1 MRGRQGPLEEDNVEQ
16 LQEYVT
22 KEEAA
27 QQVGIVFERVGML
40 HAAYARVLV
49 DELGEEMGR
58 RLILK
63 AIKRYGQHVGALIR
77 EKAADKGLDNSRA
90 EHYSG
95 DLPAYGTHERLD
107 KIEVDGEER
116 LEACG
121 CGLWRT
127 WERLG
132 EVELGRLYCNVDV
145 AKYMGFN
152 PRFKQVHT
160 KAPFM
165 GDDRCELV
173 VRPTSEQERADFAN
187 SDADWSYLDRPD

>member
-1 MRGRQGPLEEDNVEQ
+1 MVHSDEC
-16 LQEYVT
+16 VT
-22 KEEAA
+22 RREAA
-27 QQVGIVFERVGML
+27 QQVGIVFERIGLL

-49 DELGEEMGR
+49 DELGEDQGR
-58 RLILK
+58 RLVLK
-63 AIKRYGQHVGALIR
+63 AIRRYGQHVGSLMR
-77 EKAADKGLDNSRA
+77 EKAEARGLDNSSP

-95 DLPAYGTHERLD
+95 DLPAYGTHDCFD
-107 KIEVDGEER
+107 KVEVDGETR

-127 WERLG
+127 WEKLG
-132 EVELGRLYCNVDV
+132 ERELGRLYCNVDV

-160 KAPFM
+160 KAPFL

-173 VRPTSEQERADFAN
+173 VRPTSEQERADFA
-187 SDADWSYLDRPD
+187 SPDADWSYLDRPD